1 MQLQLETS
9 SLPCSSPSLSYT
21 SLFCLLQASGAFC
34 VGITNTVGS
43 AISRN
48 TNCGIHLNAGFE
60 IGVASTKAYTAQITA
75 LTMMAM
81 ALGADSQVGLKT
93 EVVLVI

>member
-1 MQLQLETS
+1 
-9 SLPCSSPSLSYT
+9 
-21 SLFCLLQASGAFC
+21 

-48 TNCGIHLNAGFE
+48 THCGIHLNAGFE

-81 ALGADSQVGLKT
+81 ALGADSQVS
-93 EVVLVI
+93 LVELVGSA

>member
-1 MQLQLETS
+1 
-9 SLPCSSPSLSYT
+9 
-21 SLFCLLQASGAFC
+21 

-48 TNCGIHLNAGFE
+48 THCGIHLNAGFE
-60 IGVASTKAYTAQITA
+60 IGVASTNAYTAQITA

-81 ALGADSQVGLKT
+81 ALGADSQVN
-93 EVVLVI
+93 LVELVQSG

>member
-1 MQLQLETS
+1 
-9 SLPCSSPSLSYT
+9 
-21 SLFCLLQASGAFC
+21 

-48 TNCGIHLNAGFE
+48 THCGIHLNAGFE

-75 LTMMAM
+75 LAMMAM
-81 ALGADSQVGLKT
+81 ALGRVPK
-93 EVVLVI
+93 